1 MNVEEYK
8 LQLDRVNKF
17 ETYKEKVEELNKL
30 ISNLRDDRPIKI
42 SYSSPIIVNTDVIT
56 LYEEEVV
63 GEILDSLIRYRDRL
77 LDDMEQL

>member
-1 MNVEEYK
+1 MKLEEYK
-8 LQLDRVNKF
+8 LQLDRVKKF

-30 ISNLRDDRPIKI
+30 ISNIREDRPIKI
-42 SYSSPIIVNTDVIT
+42 SYSSPIIVRTDEIT

>member
-30 ISNLRDDRPIKI
+30 ISNLREDRPIKI